1 MRSHAFCDKLAN
13 ARLLVSA
20 KIVEESDYQAACYK
34 GNFVKLGKKETFI
47 QKSGSIGVTPN
58 DYPDNS
64 AGNCATPFYAL
75 ESNV

>member
-20 KIVEESDYQAACYK
+20 KIVEESDYQAACYN

-47 QKSGSIGVTPN
+47 QKTGSIGGTPN
-58 DYPDNS
+58 EKPDNS
-64 AGNCATPFYAL
+64 AGICATPFNAF
-75 ESNV
+75 ESYV